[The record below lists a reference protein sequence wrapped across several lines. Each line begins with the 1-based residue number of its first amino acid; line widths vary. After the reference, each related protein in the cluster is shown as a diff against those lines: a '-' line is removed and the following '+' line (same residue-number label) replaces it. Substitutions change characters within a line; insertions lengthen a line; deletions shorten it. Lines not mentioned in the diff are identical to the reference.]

1 MSNKILIVDDETV
14 IQEMLKDVLKDAGHK
29 VKVASSALEAL
40 KILENY
46 DPDIIVSDIW
56 MPEMDG
62 HEFCKMARKTSN
74 ASILMMSGISSEI
87 SVLQKKQINADD
99 ILIKPFDV
107 EDFLERIESLLKK
120 RVNAPDL
127 SYDDEQYL
135 MQIYQSLSEEGKES
149 LIREAE
155 RIAAGPD

>member
-1 MSNKILIVDDETV
+1 MPNKILIVDDESV
-14 IQEMLKDVLKDAGHK
+14 IQEMLKDVLKDAGYK
-29 VKVASSALEAL
+29 VKVASSAAEAL
-40 KILENY
+40 GILENY

-62 HEFCKMARKTSN
+62 HEFCKMARRTSD
-74 ASILMMSGISSEI
+74 ASILMMSGVSSEI

-107 EDFLERIESLLKK
+107 EDFLERIESLLES
-120 RVNAPDL
+120 RRHAEGL

-135 MQIYQSLSEEGKES
+135 MQIYQGLSDESRAS
-149 LIREAE
+149 LIKEAE
-155 RIAAGPD
+155 RIAAGD